1 MAICLKNRLYLDRR
15 LLQEPNAVLL
25 LSLLEVGFCFF
36 FFILKFQSKL
46 SKLYKL
52 KNMYFSSQ
60 DLDMDRRSMEKL
72 PSIDAREEDAPT

>member
-25 LSLLEVGFCFF
+25 LSLLELFF
-36 FFILKFQSKL
+36 FFLYILKFQTKL

>member
-1 MAICLKNRLYLDRR
+1 MLFCYCLYLRW
-15 LLQEPNAVLL
+15 
-25 LSLLEVGFCFF
+25 GFVFF
-36 FFILKFQSKL
+36 FFILKFQTKL

>member
-25 LSLLEVGFCFF
+25 LSLLEVFF
-36 FFILKFQSKL
+36 FFLYILKFQTKL

>member
-25 LSLLEVGFCFF
+25 LSLLEVGFF
-36 FFILKFQSKL
+36 FFILKFQTKL